1 MKHRMDSLSEELFRF
16 QGSPASVIVV
26 IVQKAECRTRLT
38 HSPLKQNQ
46 HEDL

>member
-1 MKHRMDSLSEELFRF
+1 MKHLMDSFSEELFRF

-26 IVQKAECRTRLT
+26 FVQKLSAERLT
-38 HSPLKQNQ
+38 HLPLKQNQ